1 MSVLVRCQYYREV
14 PYLKLVHIRSVYNIK
29 TYYGAI
35 FGERFTYNWFFSQ
48 VDEAVEAA
56 SKIGYPVM
64 VRAAYALGG
73 LGSGLCENEEKL
85 RQTTEKVPAYCLSK
99 FIS

>member
-1 MSVLVRCQYYREV
+1 MKYIGVCNEV
-14 PYLKLVHIRSVYNIK
+14 STVHWHDWIIVQK
-29 TYYGAI
+29 
-35 FGERFTYNWFFSQ
+35 
-48 VDEAVEAA
+48 VDEAIEAA

-85 RQTTEKVPAYCLSK
+85 RQTTEKVWGLLVFWY
-99 FIS
+99 

>member
-1 MSVLVRCQYYREV
+1 M
-14 PYLKLVHIRSVYNIK
+14 
-29 TYYGAI
+29 
-35 FGERFTYNWFFSQ
+35 GERFTYNCSFSQ

-73 LGSGLCENEEKL
+73 LGSGLCGNEEKL
-85 RQTTEKVPAYCLSK
+85 RQTTEKVRAYCLSK